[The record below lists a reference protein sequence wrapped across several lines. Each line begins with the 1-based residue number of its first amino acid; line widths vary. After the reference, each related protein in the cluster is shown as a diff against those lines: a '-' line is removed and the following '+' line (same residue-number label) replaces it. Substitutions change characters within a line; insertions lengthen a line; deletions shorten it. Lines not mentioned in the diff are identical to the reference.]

1 MAVGTRDWQGYEV
14 SAAIF
19 DERYDSKMTE
29 HRAWLPY
36 HTIFLLPQTYS
47 PDYKYKHE
55 EFYVNSRS
63 QASKIPLLLRA
74 TSVKE
79 SQPFEKGSLST
90 GWHQV
95 FTFCL
100 HPACSESIPS
110 HCCSTCFRYRW
121 NSSNCRSS
129 WSLYQER
136 IARIVRRG
144 SVPKR
149 KIPRRDPLPLATIR
163 TVSYS
168 GTSFPSTSW
177 CHQECCSDFLG
188 CWFRTAW

>member
-1 MAVGTRDWQGYEV
+1 MMAVGMRDWQGYEV

-55 EFYVNSRS
+55 EFYVNRRS
-63 QASKIPLLLRA
+63 QASKLPLLLRA

-90 GWHQV
+90 GAGTKYLLFASTRRV
-95 FTFCL
+95 ARVSRATVVVGASVIVGIVVTAIRVGVCTRR
-100 HPACSESIPS
+100 ES
-110 HCCSTCFRYRW
+110 
-121 NSSNCRSS
+121 
-129 WSLYQER
+129 QE
-136 IARIVRRG
+136 
-144 SVPKR
+144 
-149 KIPRRDPLPLATIR
+149 
-163 TVSYS
+163 
-168 GTSFPSTSW
+168 
-177 CHQECCSDFLG
+177 
-188 CWFRTAW
+188 